1 MPNLLYNY
9 IFVSLHFTFSAFP
22 MIIQI
27 SVSRFRFVN
36 ALSIATLLPSLRG
49 KHYFHPLLL
58 SLVGSVSLY
67 ALRHYYHPPFLL
79 LSLWRVKKFRH
90 GYIQIFKLSHVNFHP
105 PDRVQVREN
114 KDWVMH
120 LFFKKFA
127 KKKKKIGHLV
137 GNWKKSG
144 PQSRNHVSK
153 ISRFRVTGQKPKSKK
168 GPKSQITRQK
178 KFSGSSRWYQPLI
191 LY

>member
-1 MPNLLYNY
+1 MPDLLYNY

-22 MIIQI
+22 MIIQV

-79 LSLWRVKKFRH
+79 LSLWRVKNFVMD
-90 GYIQIFKLSHVNFHP
+90 IFKYTNCHMSISTLRSSTRKSGLGHAP
-105 PDRVQVREN
+105 
-114 KDWVMH
+114 
-120 LFFKKFA
+120 FFQQIC
-127 KKKKKIGHLV
+127 KKKI
-137 GNWKKSG
+137 KK
-144 PQSRNHVSK
+144 
-153 ISRFRVTGQKPKSKK
+153 
-168 GPKSQITRQK
+168 
-178 KFSGSSRWYQPLI
+178 
-191 LY
+191 